1 MAERGRRPA
10 TEARSTTHPHQ
21 AASRGTKE
29 RVDGAI
35 QIGKQTQA
43 TRPIGRGGG
52 KNRGDRRDTNPT
64 FTGARKH
71 TPNFGDPLGSGKKQI
86 QAGGKARRGGGKK
99 QKGTYDRP

>member
-1 MAERGRRPA
+1 MGMHKSGGTKTRGRARRA
-10 TEARSTTHPHQ
+10 TVVP
-21 AASRGTKE
+21 RGTKE
-29 RVDGAI
+29 RVDGVI

-52 KNRGDRRDTNPT
+52 KNRGDRRDPNPT
-64 FTGARKH
+64 FTGARTH

-99 QKGTYDRP
+99 QTGTYDRP